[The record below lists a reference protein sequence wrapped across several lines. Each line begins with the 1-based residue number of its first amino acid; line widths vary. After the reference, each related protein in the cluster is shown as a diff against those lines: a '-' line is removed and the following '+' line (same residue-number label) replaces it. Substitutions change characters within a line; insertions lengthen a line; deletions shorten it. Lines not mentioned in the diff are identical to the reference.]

1 MRLDY
6 ALYTIA
12 ITFFIL
18 TAVAAFILKD
28 AASERDLSI
37 IATTVFGLLFVGL
50 GYSQRPKTITIE
62 ASPVSTP
69 STTIEEEAE
78 LTVTALTGIK
88 GIGEKRKE
96 QLNAIGINS
105 LQELAKA
112 SPEDLAAILKISP
125 KITGKWVEDA
135 KEIA

>member
-69 STTIEEEAE
+69 STTIEEEA
-78 LTVTALTGIK
+78 T
-88 GIGEKRKE
+88 
-96 QLNAIGINS
+96 
-105 LQELAKA
+105 
-112 SPEDLAAILKISP
+112 
-125 KITGKWVEDA
+125 
-135 KEIA
+135 